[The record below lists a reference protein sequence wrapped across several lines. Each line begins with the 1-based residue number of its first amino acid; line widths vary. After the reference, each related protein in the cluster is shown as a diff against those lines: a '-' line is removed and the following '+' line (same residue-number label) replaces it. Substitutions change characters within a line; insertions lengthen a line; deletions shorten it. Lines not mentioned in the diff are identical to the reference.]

1 MSSYWSEVCSSA
13 EARPLQEL
21 LNDLYASGGVLVS
34 RAPVS
39 PNRAFSFFF
48 NSGIL
53 SEKLVFYPRPD
64 FGIYCVRNCSR
75 RSVRTMEEVER

>member
-1 MSSYWSEVCSSA
+1 MSSYWSEVCSAA

-48 NSGIL
+48 NS
-53 SEKLVFYPRPD
+53 V
-64 FGIYCVRNCSR
+64 
-75 RSVRTMEEVER
+75 